1 MTIKVIQFDGT
12 KHQIECEDFEFRTN
26 LVTNW
31 VKCKFADG
39 SKQEIRD
46 VCVIKSTKQDGG
58 YKMWKV
64 TYSDG
69 SIDIFKD
76 MIHGSVYV
84 PVNEYKEVVCIERI
98 K

>member
-12 KHQIECEDFEFRTN
+12 QHQIECEDFEFRTN

-46 VCVIKSTKQDGG
+46 VCVIKSTK
-58 YKMWKV
+58 
-64 TYSDG
+64 
-69 SIDIFKD
+69 
-76 MIHGSVYV
+76 
-84 PVNEYKEVVCIERI
+84 
-98 K
+98 